1 MKLYEFTFTDNQNLA
16 ESDIVQ
22 RLQDFLA
29 NEAEM
34 QGWAAGYEL
43 RQCKEVRQLPDSS
56 RQLTFEV
63 LGEYIDSNALDFES
77 EVQEKIPP
85 KVALASKPIEPE
97 AIP

>member
-16 ESDIVQ
+16 EADIVQ

-34 QGWAAGYEL
+34 QGWAAGYNL
-43 RQCKEVRQLPDSS
+43 RQCKEVQHLADGR

-63 LGEYIDSNALDFES
+63 LGEYIDWNVLDFDS
-77 EVQEKIPP
+77 EVQEKSPP
-85 KVALASKPIEPE
+85 KVALASKPGESE
-97 AIP
+97 ATQ